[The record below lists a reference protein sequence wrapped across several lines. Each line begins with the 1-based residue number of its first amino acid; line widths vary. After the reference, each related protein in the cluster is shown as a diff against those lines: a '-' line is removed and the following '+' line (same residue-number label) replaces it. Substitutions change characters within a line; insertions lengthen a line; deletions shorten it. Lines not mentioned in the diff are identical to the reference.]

1 MDTRRARTLAGST
14 FMLGLLVSAWVSPVA
29 AADCAL
35 SAPATVRV
43 GTPLTINGSGFPV
56 SSAIDVTLTI
66 EGGTP
71 DRFTATSN
79 AAGAFRIS
87 LTPEKADLGK
97 TTVVATAGS
106 TCSAQVIYTIVSSS
120 PTATA
125 TAAPRASGAAASGR
139 PTAPR
144 TDAAPPAG
152 DRSPGERL
160 DAWLLA
166 IGALVIGAGGL
177 IATGPSR
184 SR

>member
-14 FMLGLLVSAWVSPVA
+14 VMLGLLVSAWVSPVA

-43 GTPLTINGSGFPV
+43 GTPLAINGSGFPV

-71 DRFTATSN
+71 DRFTVTSN

-125 TAAPRASGAAASGR
+125 APRASGAAASGR

-160 DAWLLA
+160 DAWSLA
-166 IGALVIGAGGL
+166 IVALFIGAGGL
-177 IATGPSR
+177 IATRPRR

>member
-1 MDTRRARTLAGST
+1 MDTKRARTLAGST

-43 GTPLTINGSGFPV
+43 GTPLAINGSGFPV
-56 SSAIDVTLTI
+56 SAAIDVTLTI
-66 EGGTP
+66 KGGTP
-71 DRFTATSN
+71 DQFTVTSD

-106 TCSAQVIYTIVSSS
+106 TCSAQVIYTIVAAA
-120 PTATA
+120 PTA
-125 TAAPRASGAAASGR
+125 TAAPRASAATASGR
-139 PTAPR
+139 PIAPR

-166 IGALVIGAGGL
+166 VAVVVIGTCGL
-177 IATGPSR
+177 VATRPRR

>member
-35 SAPATVRV
+35 SAPATIRV

-106 TCSAQVIYTIVSSS
+106 TCGAQVIYTIVSS
-120 PTATA
+120 PPTA

-177 IATGPSR
+177 IATRPRRGR
-184 SR
+184 